1 MTTSSVQSSSP
12 YRHDIVHVIRR
23 VASCLVD
30 VDVNVNVDPVDTIP
44 SGSVFEERATV
55 QCSVDEDEVVAVDY
69 GTVRMV
75 DD

>member
-1 MTTSSVQSSSP
+1 MISP
-12 YRHDIVHVIRR
+12 YRHGMAFIAIMHVWHVIRH
-23 VASCLVD
+23 VASRHIDVD
-30 VDVNVNVDPVDTIP
+30 VDPANTTP